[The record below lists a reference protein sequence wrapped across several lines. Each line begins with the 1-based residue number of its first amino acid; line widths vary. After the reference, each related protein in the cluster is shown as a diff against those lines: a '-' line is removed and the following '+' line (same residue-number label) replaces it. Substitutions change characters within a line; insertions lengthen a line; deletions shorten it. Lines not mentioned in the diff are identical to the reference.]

1 MSLFHIIFVHEKKK
15 KQDYIGDYNTI
26 ILNTVLGIC

>member
-1 MSLFHIIFVHEKKK
+1 MSLFHIIFVHEKK

-26 ILNTVLGIC
+26 ILNTVLGVC